1 MRGEFH
7 GCAFIPLLDEPEA
20 SQSLELLASRLDP
33 GGSVPATVVKPP
45 LGGLAFLATEGEVS
59 DMLDSWWTHYVPA
72 DRLPVLILRHEPGL
86 ERWVGGMDAEAVVG
100 VQRPDELGLYA
111 GMGNVQ
117 AVVGRDVR
125 MLTELVMRTDRSAG
139 SAAWTPRRS
148 SASSGRTS
156 WASTPAWATS
166 RPSSGATS
174 AC

>member
-33 GGSVPATVVKPP
+33 GGSLPATVVKPP
-45 LGGLAFLATEGEVS
+45 LSGRAFLGTEGEVS
-59 DMLDSWWTHYVPA
+59 DLLGSWWTHYVPA

-125 MLTELVMRTDRSAG
+125 MLDRKS
-139 SAAWTPRRS
+139 TRLNS
-148 SASSGRTS
+148 SHGYISYAVF
-156 WASTPAWATS
+156 
-166 RPSSGATS
+166 
-174 AC
+174 